1 MVRKDIPST
10 QYSSSSTPLLTLL
23 RFSTYPMLAYLSR
36 FIPSTERLYT
46 HLHLHLGSGDENSSC
61 GDELSSSDDE
71 LSFISDE
78 SSLVY

>member
-1 MVRKDIPST
+1 MIKKTFKALKIIFENWR
-10 QYSSSSTPLLTLL
+10 
-23 RFSTYPMLAYLSR
+23 
-36 FIPSTERLYT
+36 YT
-46 HLHLHLGSGDENSSC
+46 NLHLHLGSGDENSSC